1 MCLEF
6 LERSRKYL
14 SGTSYSPHS
23 STVSLT
29 QQMEVHVEWQTEG
42 REGRVLGPVLPAPVD
57 GENAITQIKGVDGM
71 FLVIR
76 VYFVT
81 PSHSTH

>member
-1 MCLEF
+1 
-6 LERSRKYL
+6 
-14 SGTSYSPHS
+14 
-23 STVSLT
+23 
-29 QQMEVHVEWQTEG
+29 MEVHVEWQTEG